1 MIRSGVITVL
11 FLLIV
16 HTDAYRDYLT
26 HTALDKVPAQLG
38 ESLEIRCTKIIEKS
52 QYDYIQS
59 ADCSSW
65 RGNKCRHVWS
75 KDGKVLNPSNKY
87 RMKSSITFDYC
98 ETFEWTTDIVRSMQI
113 PAADGSSGSYRGKE
127 DRSMKCFASAL
138 VIRDVTTS
146 DLGEYQCKL
155 TSEDGGS
162 SDSRSNVQKITVYN
176 EASPVTLPKKIE
188 YFENFYTKGIRSKL
202 LMQCVVT
209 GGPVQWFVRF
219 ASKECSRWDEKSYY
233 GNDCVNETIKPIES
247 VDKIHGWRCFNYTIS
262 SHQPYNMN
270 QVTESF
276 IYFENICELDWAG
289 VYCSVDSDAKVRS
302 EVGELVMKDD
312 WNFRDYYPYQSE
324 EVIAALG
331 YVMLPTVLSIFF
343 IVAAILACVR
353 GKVSNCCGNSYRYS
367 SVSPLTQTY
376 SYVVPLPP
384 TQMNQT

>member
-1 MIRSGVITVL
+1 
-11 FLLIV
+11 
-16 HTDAYRDYLT
+16 
-26 HTALDKVPAQLG
+26 
-38 ESLEIRCTKIIEKS
+38 
-52 QYDYIQS
+52 
-59 ADCSSW
+59 
-65 RGNKCRHVWS
+65 
-75 KDGKVLNPSNKY
+75 
-87 RMKSSITFDYC
+87 MKSSITFDYC
-98 ETFEWTTDIVRSMQI
+98 ETFEWTTDIVRNMQI
-113 PAADGSSGSYRGKE
+113 PAADGSSGSYR
-127 DRSMKCFASAL
+127 DRKDRDMKCFASAL
-138 VIRDVTTS
+138 VIRNVTTS

-176 EASPVTLPKKIE
+176 KASSVTLPKKIE

-202 LMQCVVT
+202 LMQCVVS

-219 ASKECSRWDEKSYY
+219 ASKECYRWVENSYS

-247 VDKIHGWRCFNYTIS
+247 IDKIHGWRCFNYTIS

-302 EVGELVMKDD
+302 EVGELVIKDE
-312 WNFRDYYPYQSE
+312 WNYRDYYPYQSE
-324 EVIAALG
+324 EVIGALG
-331 YVMLPTVLSIFF
+331 YVMLPIVLSIFF
-343 IVAAILACVR
+343 IVGAILACVR
-353 GKVSNCCGNSYRYS
+353 GKVSNCCGNSYPYS

-384 TQMNQT
+384 AQMNQT